1 MKKIPSCTAPFFYL
15 KFKFPTS
22 NIKLAT
28 SNNKVKRI
36 VHDGRNLRATIPFM
50 ASIMTLDRCIRNG
63 TGSGSV
69 NDERGVI
76 SF

>member
-1 MKKIPSCTAPFFYL
+1 MSIFYEIEFAKYIL
-15 KFKFPTS
+15 PYP